1 MAGQSVNP
9 IRFSRPIPEARIL
22 QPDGSVHQSLIEL
35 DRRPGVPLE
44 FRGLAGD
51 VNLFI
56 AHIADESGVPTRP
69 QLVLRCEPDGE
80 VFAAI
85 YEPQPEEDCL

>member
-1 MAGQSVNP
+1 MHSYGT
-9 IRFSRPIPEARIL
+9 
-22 QPDGSVHQSLIEL
+22 VHQGLAEL
-35 DRRPGVPLE
+35 DRQPGVPLE

-56 AHIADESGVPTRP
+56 AHIADESGLPTRP
-69 QLVLRCEPDGE
+69 QLVLCCEPDGE

-85 YEPQPEEDCL
+85 YEPLSGEDFL